1 MEAMSGERSQ
11 KTEPEAQ
18 GNGGGHKA
26 LALGLGTH
34 VQAAAG

>member
-11 KTEPEAQ
+11 KTEPGAQ
-18 GNGGGHKA
+18 GNGGHKA